1 MGQLDGIIKFYLE
14 NETNNAILLTGDW
27 GVGKTYYFK
36 NVLTKQILT
45 LPTYF
50 DNSKYYKPIIIS
62 LFGISSIDEIQSQ
75 ILLSLYPFLG
85 NKKVKIS
92 AAIAKIFIKG
102 ILKFKGI
109 GDYYD
114 IVAEIGVEKKDLI
127 NLNGLVIC
135 FDDLER
141 IDPSFS
147 IEVLVGFINSLTE
160 ANNTKIIIIANTSEL
175 EKDKF
180 DKLKE
185 KIIGSSIQ
193 FNPDL
198 NTTYDNIIETTF
210 SGDKTYKQF
219 LKEEKKFFI
228 ELFEANSNNL
238 RTLNFIFLYF
248 KKVFYIIGISSTRNK
263 FLQKNKT
270 STLKETLRF
279 IISISIEYR
288 TGALSNGNK
297 QDIANSKNSLTAIAL
312 RNLRLKQSIQNNNK
326 EQKYEKTYTEIFLEK
341 YYSNTEYHF
350 FESIYNFI
358 IGEKTLNE
366 IDFLKDLTEIY
377 NIEND
382 NISAQYVV
390 FNKLNPSNIFDLNS
404 EEYKILTNELLSY
417 ADKGLFKLGDY
428 MTIFYYV
435 ARFNNPLKF
444 KSLEN
449 LEKRIIRGIKKGVT
463 NYNYIPNLDMY
474 LKVDNNSEFYKNFI
488 KIRETCLEMN
498 NKIRLK
504 HILIETENLENLY
517 RTDFEL
523 FDNRLTDK
531 KSQWSS
537 TSILNHFNVNKFF
550 DFFINTSTA
559 TKWEIIKLL
568 QYRHS
573 SNSFNN
579 FNDEILFLKAVQL
592 KLAKKIKNSPKSGLD
607 FFVYDEFNKL
617 LLDLIQ

>member
-50 DNSKYYKPIIIS
+50 DNSKYYKPILIS

-102 ILKFKGI
+102 FLKYKGI

-114 IVAEIGVEKKDLI
+114 IVSEIGVEKQDLI

-141 IDPSFS
+141 MDPSLS
-147 IEVLVGFINSLTE
+147 IEVLIGFINSLTE

-185 KIIGSSIQ
+185 KIIGSTIQ
-193 FNPDL
+193 FHPDL
-198 NTTYDNIIETTF
+198 STTYDDIIETEF

-288 TGALSNGNK
+288 TGALSSGNK

-312 RNLRLKQSIQNNNK
+312 RNLRLKQSAQNNNK
-326 EQKYEKTYTEIFLEK
+326 EQKYEKTYTEFFLEK

-377 NIEND
+377 NIENE
-382 NISAQYVV
+382 NISVQYVV

-449 LEKRIIRGIKKGVT
+449 LEKRIIRGLKKGVT

-488 KIRETCLEMN
+488 KIRETCLEIN